1 LQFLSNEKIE
11 NLVSRSLKNIFDQ
24 KPLPLYDMMSYHY
37 GFHEDT
43 LANQIRP
50 HQGTLLLVGVDSFGG
65 EVDSALP
72 AALAIEL
79 INGFCQVH
87 DDVESGRPSSQGR
100 DSLWWVWGPAQ
111 AINAGDGLHA
121 LARITVLGLIDKGV
135 SLEKTYRAVSLLDE
149 ACLKACE
156 GRFRDLEIQ
165 ERPEVSIEAYQKMAS
180 DRSGAILGGALSIAG
195 LLSGFDE
202 QKVQRLV
209 QCGEWLGEYFQI
221 QGDLNQI
228 WEVDTTDNVEFL
240 NKKKLYPVVAAMS
253 KAGPSEKRKLGEVYF
268 KRVLEPE
275 DLATVREVIEKL
287 GGREDSIERLKGL
300 REKYTSRIYDL
311 SSDEN
316 QALRLVNFI
325 DEIEKAK

>member
-1 LQFLSNEKIE
+1 
-11 NLVSRSLKNIFDQ
+11 
-24 KPLPLYDMMSYHY
+24 M
-37 GFHEDT
+37 
-43 LANQIRP
+43 
-50 HQGTLLLVGVDSFGG
+50 
-65 EVDSALP
+65 
-72 AALAIEL
+72 
-79 INGFCQVH
+79 
-87 DDVESGRPSSQGR
+87 
-100 DSLWWVWGPAQ
+100 
-111 AINAGDGLHA
+111 
-121 LARITVLGLIDKGV
+121 
-135 SLEKTYRAVSLLDE
+135 
-149 ACLKACE
+149 
-156 GRFRDLEIQ
+156 
-165 ERPEVSIEAYQKMAS
+165 SIEAYQKMAS